1 MPVDGSQFPVN
12 LVLRGR
18 RVLVVGG
25 GAIATN
31 KVIGLLEGGADE
43 ITVVAPDISEEIE
56 TMPVKVE
63 RRAYETGDVEGHRLV
78 ITATDDADVN
88 RRVFH
93 DAEAAHVWVNSADD
107 PANCSFTL
115 PSRVR
120 QGNLLVTFA
129 TGGHAPA
136 VATWLRRRFES
147 EFGQEY
153 HDLLEL
159 VSAERQRIKAAG
171 GSTEGLGWQEALD
184 GGLLDLLRAGRHP
197 EAQELLRT
205 CLSSS

>member
-1 MPVDGSQFPVN
+1 MN

-18 RVLVVGG
+18 PVLVVGG
-25 GAIATN
+25 GAVATS
-31 KVIGLLEGGADE
+31 KVAGLLEGGADD
-43 ITVVAPDISEEIE
+43 ITVVAPEI
-56 TMPVKVE
+56 TDDLADMPVKVE
-63 RRAYETGDVEGHRLV
+63 RRAYEQGEAADFRLV
-78 ITATDDADVN
+78 VTATDEASVNRQVFEDAD
-88 RRVFH
+88 
-93 DAEAAHVWVNSADD
+93 AAGVWVNSADD

-136 VATWLRRRFES
+136 VAVWLRRRFES

-153 HDLLEL
+153 HEALEL
-159 VSAERQRIKAAG
+159 VSAERERIKAAG